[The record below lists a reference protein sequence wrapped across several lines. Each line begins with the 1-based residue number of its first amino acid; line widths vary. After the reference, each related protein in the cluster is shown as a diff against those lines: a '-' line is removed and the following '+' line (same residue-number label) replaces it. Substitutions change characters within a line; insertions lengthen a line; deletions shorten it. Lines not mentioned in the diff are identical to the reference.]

1 MTAFSDA
8 IKQEIK
14 KSKKTL
20 LYLADA
26 SGLSLDHISKMRLGK
41 RLPQDENKMKLLIAA
56 LECSEQVQEQL
67 YSLYKIEKMGKS
79 EWDCMQEMKR
89 LLEFQGEFGQQNKVW
104 KSAGEDHLRETAVL
118 NNRGEI
124 YDFLLCV
131 MNSRWQIKDGKPGK
145 LYMMTGMLP
154 EDMVNLLVACFSRYP
169 FLCEHCF
176 SLCRNTSTEAT
187 LYNLRFLNQILPM
200 IQVNDRYVPVYEYTE
215 LGAGNVR
222 SCFVG
227 ESWALELNRDMTGGI
242 VIWNPEQITF
252 IKSYIRDI
260 CRDGRKLV
268 SWYQSPEEWV
278 GDLCQ
283 YREYMKDEKRLQ
295 FTKEAG
301 KTYYLEPSPCLIFL
315 MPESMLQKHILGDEQ
330 KRQHLMVLLERR
342 RGQILEEDM
351 VNFFTLE
358 GVERF
363 AEEGRLSGIPDW
375 MYEPFSPE
383 ERREIL
389 ERYVEWMEQHEREY
403 YVIDSR
409 ALRLA
414 PHMSLYSTSSMV
426 NNAVSMCMSLG
437 NQTYCM
443 IQEQG
448 ISQKINQLMRLMETG
463 EFICEKEK
471 GIQEVKRIL
480 KQM

>member
-1 MTAFSDA
+1 
-8 IKQEIK
+8 
-14 KSKKTL
+14 
-20 LYLADA
+20 
-26 SGLSLDHISKMRLGK
+26 
-41 RLPQDENKMKLLIAA
+41 
-56 LECSEQVQEQL
+56 
-67 YSLYKIEKMGKS
+67 
-79 EWDCMQEMKR
+79 
-89 LLEFQGEFGQQNKVW
+89 
-104 KSAGEDHLRETAVL
+104 
-118 NNRGEI
+118 
-124 YDFLLCV
+124 
-131 MNSRWQIKDGKPGK
+131 
-145 LYMMTGMLP
+145 
-154 EDMVNLLVACFSRYP
+154 
-169 FLCEHCF
+169 
-176 SLCRNTSTEAT
+176 
-187 LYNLRFLNQILPM
+187 
-200 IQVNDRYVPVYEYTE
+200 
-215 LGAGNVR
+215 
-222 SCFVG
+222 
-227 ESWALELNRDMTGGI
+227 
-242 VIWNPEQITF
+242 
-252 IKSYIRDI
+252 
-260 CRDGRKLV
+260 
-268 SWYQSPEEWV
+268 
-278 GDLCQ
+278 
-283 YREYMKDEKRLQ
+283 MKDEKRLQ

>member
-20 LYLADA
+20 LYLADS

-41 RLPQDENKMKLLIAA
+41 RLPQDETKIKSLIDA
-56 LECSEQVQEQL
+56 LECSEQVQEHL
-67 YSLYKIEKMGKS
+67 YSLYKIEKMGKP

-89 LLEFQGEFGQQNKVW
+89 LLEFQGEFGQQNKEWQAVPE
-104 KSAGEDHLRETAVL
+104 GHLRETAVL

-131 MNSRWQIKDGKPGK
+131 MNSKWQVKDGKPGK
-145 LYMMTGMLP
+145 LYMMTGIVP
-154 EDMVNLLVACFSRYP
+154 EDMVNLLVACFSRYS
-169 FLCEHCF
+169 FSCEHCF
-176 SLCRNTSTEAT
+176 SLCRNTSTEGT

-200 IQVNDRYVPVYEYTE
+200 IQANERYVPVYEYTE
-215 LGAGNVR
+215 LGAGTVR

-227 ESWALELNRDMTGGI
+227 ENWALELNRDMTGGI
-242 VIWNPEQITF
+242 VIWNPEQIAF
-252 IKSYIRDI
+252 IKSYVRDI
-260 CRDGRKLV
+260 CRNGRKLV
-268 SWYQSPEEWV
+268 FWYQSPEEWV

-283 YREYMKDEKRLQ
+283 YREYMKDERRQILSKDP
-295 FTKEAG
+295 G
-301 KTYYLEPSPCLIFL
+301 KTYYLEPAPCLLFL
-315 MPESMLQKHILGDEQ
+315 IPEDMLKKHILGDEW
-330 KRQHLMVLLERR
+330 KKEHLMALLEKRR
-342 RGQILEEDM
+342 EQILEEDM

-375 MYEPFSPE
+375 IYEPFSPE
-383 ERREIL
+383 ERKEIL
-389 ERYVEWMEQHEREY
+389 ERYVEWMEKHEREY

-409 ALRLA
+409 ELKLA
-414 PHMSLYSTSSMV
+414 SHISLYSTSSMV
-426 NNAVSMCMSLG
+426 NNTVSMCMSLG
-437 NQTYCM
+437 NQEYCM
-443 IQEQG
+443 IQEPG
-448 ISQKINQLMRLMETG
+448 ISQKINQFMRLMEAG

-480 KQM
+480 RQM